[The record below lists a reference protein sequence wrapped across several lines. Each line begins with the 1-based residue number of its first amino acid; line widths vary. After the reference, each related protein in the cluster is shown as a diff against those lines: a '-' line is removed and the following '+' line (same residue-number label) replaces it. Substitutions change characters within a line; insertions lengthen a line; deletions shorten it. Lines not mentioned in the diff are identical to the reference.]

1 MDDKNVITMESTD
14 DVGQVQIAD
23 DVIAIIAEI
32 AATEVKGVAGMGG
45 TLTADIVQSFSRK
58 KTPKGVRVEL
68 NGSQV
73 MLDMTLIISYGEKI
87 PEVTLAVQKKVK
99 NSIEMMTGL
108 ETVAININ
116 VTGIHFEK
124 AVDNTKSKNKKSDK
138 KSDSVN

>member
-1 MDDKNVITMESTD
+1 MDDKNVITMESSD

-68 NGSQV
+68 NGSKV
-73 MLDMTLIISYGEKI
+73 MLDMSLIISYGMRI
-87 PEVTLAVQKKVK
+87 PEVTLKVQKKVK

-108 ETVAININ
+108 ETVAINIH
-116 VTGIHFEK
+116 VTGIHFDK
-124 AVDNTKSKNKKSDK
+124 VVDNTKSKNKKSD
-138 KSDSVN
+138 SVN

>member
-14 DVGQVQIAD
+14 AVGQVQIAD

-45 TLTADIVQSFSRK
+45 TLTSDIVQSLSRK
-58 KTPKGVRVEL
+58 RTPKGVRVEL

-73 MLDMTLIISYGEKI
+73 MLDITLIINYGEKI
-87 PEVTLAVQKKVK
+87 PEVTLEVQKKVK

-108 ETVAININ
+108 EIIAINIHI
-116 VTGIHFEK
+116 TGIH
-124 AVDNTKSKNKKSDK
+124 VDKMVDTTKKQKQKSN
-138 KSDSVN
+138 SVN

>member
-45 TLTADIVQSFSRK
+45 TLTGDIVQSFSRK

-73 MLDMTLIISYGEKI
+73 MLDMTLIINYGEKI
-87 PEVTLAVQKKVK
+87 PKVTLEVQKKVK

-108 ETVAININ
+108 ETVAINIH
-116 VTGIHFEK
+116 VTGIHFDK
-124 AVDNTKSKNKKSDK
+124 VVDNTKSKNKKSDTA
-138 KSDSVN
+138 N

>member
-1 MDDKNVITMESTD
+1 MDDKNVITMEATD
-14 DVGQVQIAD
+14 DIGQVQIAD

-45 TLTADIVQSFSRK
+45 TITGDIVQSLSRK
-58 KTPKGVRVEL
+58 KTAKGVRVEL

-73 MLDMTLIISYGEKI
+73 MLDMTLIINYGEKI
-87 PEVTLAVQKKVK
+87 PEVTLEVQKKVK

-108 ETVAININ
+108 EIISINIH
-116 VTGIHFEK
+116 VTGIHVSK
-124 AVDNTKSKNKKSDK
+124 AVDTTKNKNK